1 MAAVAAGATLEEEE
15 ERGEREGGSGDG
27 DKDDGVDKG
36 GVGRKKL

>member
-1 MAAVAAGATLEEEE
+1 MAAVGAGATLEEEE
-15 ERGEREGGSGDG
+15 EGGEREGGSGDG